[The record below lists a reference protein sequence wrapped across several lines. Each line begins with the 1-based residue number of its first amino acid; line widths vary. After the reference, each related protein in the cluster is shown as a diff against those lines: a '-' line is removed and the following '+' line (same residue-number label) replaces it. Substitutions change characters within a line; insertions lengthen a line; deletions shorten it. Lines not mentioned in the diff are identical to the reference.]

1 MSPESDSRGGYHGR
15 SPLTSERF
23 VANPYGEPGE
33 RMYRT
38 GDVVRWRSDRT
49 IEYLG
54 RSDFQVK
61 IRGFRIELGE
71 GRHGVGSA
79 ARRGVRGHVGGARTP
94 PTSRPWRHMSSATTN
109 AG

>member
-1 MSPESDSRGGYHGR
+1 
-15 SPLTSERF
+15 
-23 VANPYGEPGE
+23 
-33 RMYRT
+33 MYRT

-71 GRHGVGSA
+71 VDTALGQLPGVEYA
-79 ARRGVRGHVGGARTP
+79 VTLAVRGPSDEQALAAYV
-94 PTSRPWRHMSSATTN
+94 SATTN